1 MNSSDE
7 KVTKKSN
14 YKGNSGKKKPFQKR
28 ASGKKGRYQDDSMRY
43 ADKRV
48 CAGSKDNDPAWYAL
62 NPQLLKDAASF
73 PYAWPLGN
81 RLNVGK
87 FGSQINKGS
96 LPGIL
101 VMNWAPTIGYSKD
114 GTSPVNV
121 ASINT
126 YTKVRHDNSG
136 HANYDHA
143 DYMMYLLA
151 MDSVYAFHSWMRRVY
166 GCMLT
171 YSNTNRYYPRAIV
184 EAMGVDFDSLQ
195 GDLSDFR
202 QYINTYAIK
211 ASALAVPA
219 KMSYMTKHYWMSEGL
234 YYDSQQDKPQT
245 YLFNPLGF
253 YRFTISTGDSA
264 HGKLE
269 FQPMFS
275 SGDVSVASVRTPSIG
290 TSICAGCNATT
301 KWTLTDFINYGDN
314 LLAPII
320 SDEDFGIMSGDTL
333 KSFGIGGCYTLPVTE
348 ETYTVVPS
356 YSAEVLDQIQNATF
370 IGMPVVSTMTVDQN
384 VAIGAGW
391 IVADPKFTH
400 PWVESVSGNE
410 LPGQNAFLVNRF
422 VTFEHGDI
430 KPENTMEATRWT
442 NISVEVTPE
451 GTREYRVPT
460 IGSEVMCTGNIC
472 YFTEQADGSMEPTF
486 TDSIYVSMNADA
498 KVDSIGQEIDVSNP
512 DMFNKKMGIVLQ
524 SMNSVLAKQYLLIQQ
539 MGVFNRHPAVYL
551 SSYLGLDLGYSYY
564 AQNAA
569 NRSTGR
575 LAIDNYNTINGLL
588 FDVNYYA
595 ILNSTDLE
603 EMSNIAL
610 LSEFDVTVR

>member
-1 MNSSDE
+1 MNKNE
-7 KVTKKSN
+7 EKKSSAFRKN
-14 YKGNSGKKKPFQKR
+14 AGKGKKEPFQKR
-28 ASGKKGRYQDDSMRY
+28 APRKGRPSADDRNYST
-43 ADKRV
+43 DTRV

-81 RLNVGK
+81 KLNVGVH
-87 FGSQINKGS
+87 GNLINRGS
-96 LPGIL
+96 LPGVM
-101 VMNWAPTIGYSKD
+101 VMNWVPTIGYSSD

-126 YTKVRHDNSG
+126 YTKIRHDNSG

-171 YSNTNRYYPRAIV
+171 YSNTNRYYPRVIV
-184 EAMGVDFDSLQ
+184 KAMGVDFDSLQ
-195 GDLSDFR
+195 GNLADFR

-253 YRFTISTGDSA
+253 YKFALSAGDA
-264 HGKLE
+264 PHGTLQ
-269 FQPMFS
+269 FAPMFPDTGS
-275 SGDVSVASVRTPSIG
+275 DGMVPGCSAKASWGLADI
-290 TSICAGCNATT
+290 IE
-301 KWTLTDFINYGDN
+301 YGDA

-348 ETYTVVPS
+348 ETYTVLPS

-370 IGMPVVSTMTVDQN
+370 IGMPKIDTLTIDQN
-384 VAIGAGW
+384 VQIGAGW
-391 IVADPKFTH
+391 ITADPKFTH
-400 PWVESVSGNE
+400 PWVDAINSAE

-430 KPENTMEATRWT
+430 KPEQTMEATRWT
-442 NISVEVTPE
+442 NISVEVTSVD
-451 GTREYRVPT
+451 TREYRVPT
-460 IGSEVMCTGNIC
+460 IGSEVMCVGNIG
-472 YFTEQADGSMEPTF
+472 YFRTNPRGESNPEFSDN
-486 TDSIYVSMNADA
+486 IYVSMNADA
-498 KVDSIGQEIDVSNP
+498 TFSGNEYIAKFDFTDPATVSEGFSF
-512 DMFNKKMGIVLQ
+512 MLKKF
-524 SMNSVLAKQYLLIQQ
+524 NSVLAKQYLTVQRLS
-539 MGVFNRHPAVYL
+539 VFDRHPAVYL
-551 SSYLGLDLGYSYY
+551 SSYLGIDKP
-564 AQNAA
+564 AQLYQQNSSAVTQTTV
-569 NRSTGR
+569 RV
-575 LAIDNYNTINGLL
+575 DDYNTINGVL
-588 FDVNYYA
+588 FDVNYYTV
-595 ILNSTDLE
+595 LNSSDLE
-603 EMSNIAL
+603 EMSHIAL

>member
-1 MNSSDE
+1 M
-7 KVTKKSN
+7 KG
-14 YKGNSGKKKPFQKR
+14 KGNSQAPKKYEGRYKKKPFQKR
-28 ASGKKGRYQDDSMRY
+28 ATGKKSDYQDDRMRS
-43 ADKRV
+43 ADSRV
-48 CAGSKDNDPAWYAL
+48 CAGSKDNDPSWYAL

-81 RLNVGK
+81 RLNVGEH
-87 FGSQINKGS
+87 GTLINQGS
-96 LPGIL
+96 LPGIM

-121 ASINT
+121 ASVNT

-184 EAMGVDFDSLQ
+184 KAMGVDFDDLQ
-195 GDLSDFR
+195 GNLADFR

-219 KMSYMTKHYWMSEGL
+219 KMSFMTKHYWMSEGL

-253 YRFTISTGDSA
+253 YKFGLSSDDTP
-264 HGKLE
+264 HGILTFE
-269 FQPMFS
+269 PMFQA
-275 SGDVSVASVRTPSIG
+275 DCEVRGSFCYGPG
-290 TSICAGCNATT
+290 CRTSFPWRLA
-301 KWTLTDFINYGDN
+301 DFIAYGDR
-314 LLAPII
+314 LLGPII

-348 ETYTVVPS
+348 ETYTVLPS
-356 YSAEVLDQIQNATF
+356 YSQEVLDQIQNATF
-370 IGMPVVSTMTVDQN
+370 IGMPDFDSFKIDQN
-384 VAIGAGW
+384 VSIGAGW
-391 IVADPKFTH
+391 ILADPKFTH
-400 PWVESVSGNE
+400 PWIKSAGAGE

-430 KPENTMEATRWT
+430 TPENTMEATRWT
-442 NISVEVTPE
+442 NISEEVTQAD
-451 GTREYRVPT
+451 TREYRVPT
-460 IGSEVMCTGNIC
+460 IGSEVMCVGNVC
-472 YFTEQADGSMEPTF
+472 YFKLQPDGAMEPTF
-486 TDSIYVSMNADA
+486 TPNIYVSMNADA
-498 KVDSIGQEIDVSNP
+498 AYIDGAAGLDFTTDVAANQSLKNVIKE
-512 DMFNKKMGIVLQ
+512 FNLT
-524 SMNSVLAKQYLLIQQ
+524 LARQYLTIQQ
-539 MGVFNRHPAVYL
+539 LSVFDRHPAVYL
-551 SSYLGLDLGYSYY
+551 SSYLGIETPAKIYQ
-564 AQNAA
+564 QNAA
-569 NRSTGR
+569 DYTTITVDVDS
-575 LAIDNYNTINGLL
+575 YNTINGVL
-588 FDVNYYA
+588 FDVNYYT

-603 EMSNIAL
+603 EMSHIAL

>member
-1 MNSSDE
+1 MNRNEEKRNKDANFKGKGKKRPFNKRVSDKGRNTAYDSVRSSD
-7 KVTKKSN
+7 T
-14 YKGNSGKKKPFQKR
+14 
-28 ASGKKGRYQDDSMRY
+28 
-43 ADKRV
+43 RV
-48 CAGSKDNDPAWYAL
+48 CAGSKDNDPSWYAL

-81 RLNVGK
+81 KLNVGR
-87 FGSQINKGS
+87 FGSFINKGS

-101 VMNWAPTIGYSKD
+101 VMNWVPTVGYSSD

-151 MDSVYAFHSWMRRVY
+151 MDSIYAYHSWMRRVY

-195 GDLSDFR
+195 GNLADFR

-219 KMSYMTKHYWMSEGL
+219 KMSIMTKHYWMSEGL

-253 YRFTISTGDSA
+253 YKFTIAQGEVPYGKLDFAPLFMDPDDPKPVAGCKVSTKHTLADIIDYGDS
-264 HGKLE
+264 
-269 FQPMFS
+269 
-275 SGDVSVASVRTPSIG
+275 
-290 TSICAGCNATT
+290 
-301 KWTLTDFINYGDN
+301 
-314 LLAPII
+314 LLAPVI

-333 KSFGIGGCYTLPVTE
+333 KSFGVGGCYTLPITE
-348 ETYTVVPS
+348 ETYTVLPS
-356 YSAEVLDQIQNATF
+356 YSPEVLDQIQNATF
-370 IGMPVVSTMTVDQN
+370 IGMPVRDTLTISQN
-384 VAIGAGW
+384 VNVGAGW
-391 IVADPKFTH
+391 ITTDPKFEH
-400 PWVESVSGNE
+400 PWMASIGISE

-442 NISVEVTPE
+442 NISEEVTSVD
-451 GTREYRVPT
+451 TKEYRVPT
-460 IGSEVMCTGNIC
+460 MGSEVMCTGNIC
-472 YFTEQADGSMEPTF
+472 YFLENAEGRMEPTF
-486 TDSIYVSMNADA
+486 TDNIYVSMDVDALHKANAAPLDFTSA
-498 KVDSIGQEIDVSNP
+498 TAIDNSLKAIITSFS
-512 DMFNKKMGIVLQ
+512 DELTKHHLIV
-524 SMNSVLAKQYLLIQQ
+524 QQ
-539 MGVFNRHPAVYL
+539 LGVFDRHPAVYL
-551 SSYLGLDLGYSYY
+551 SSYFGIRGKADTYLVNS
-564 AQNAA
+564 AA
-569 NRSTGR
+569 PTTVDV
-575 LAIDNYNTINGLL
+575 LTAKYNTINGVL
-588 FDVNYYA
+588 FDVNYYTV
-595 ILNSTDLE
+595 LSRTDLE
-603 EMSNIAL
+603 EMSHIAL

>member
-1 MNSSDE
+1 MNPKDE
-7 KVTKKSN
+7 KITKKSD
-14 YKGNSGKKKPFQKR
+14 YKGKLKKKPFQKR
-28 ASGKKGRYQDDSMRY
+28 ASGKGRNYQDDSVRRTNN
-43 ADKRV
+43 RV
-48 CAGSKDNDPAWYAL
+48 CAGSKDNDPSWYAL

-81 RLNVGK
+81 RLSVGN
-87 FGSQINKGS
+87 FGSRINKGS

-114 GTSPVNV
+114 GTSPINV

-151 MDSVYAFHSWMRRVY
+151 MDSVYAYHSWMRRVY

-184 EAMGVDFDSLQ
+184 EAMGVDFNNLQ
-195 GDLSDFR
+195 GNLADFR

-253 YRFTISTGDSA
+253 YRFKVSQDETAHGMLEFAPMFVAGPSPRALPSPDGEVAVGCLTPAKWVLEDFIHYGDS
-264 HGKLE
+264 
-269 FQPMFS
+269 
-275 SGDVSVASVRTPSIG
+275 
-290 TSICAGCNATT
+290 
-301 KWTLTDFINYGDN
+301 

-333 KSFGIGGCYTLPVTE
+333 KSFGVGGCYTLPVTE

-370 IGMPVVSTMTVDQN
+370 IGMPVKASMTIDQN
-384 VAIGAGW
+384 VNIGAGW
-391 IVADPKFTH
+391 IISDPKFTH
-400 PWVESVSGNE
+400 PWIESVSGNE
-410 LPGQNAFLVNRF
+410 LPGQNAFLVDRF

-442 NISVEVTPE
+442 NISVEVTPS

-460 IGSEVMCTGNIC
+460 IGSEVMCVGNIC
-472 YFTEQADGSMEPTF
+472 YFVEQDDGRMEPMF
-486 TDSIYVSMNADA
+486 TPNIYVSMNADA
-498 KVDSIGQEIDVSNP
+498 KYQGQSGMIDISAPSEISKAFSA
-512 DMFNKKMGIVLQ
+512 MLQ
-524 SMNSVLAKQYLLIQQ
+524 KYNSVLAQQYLLIQQ
-539 MGVFNRHPAVYL
+539 LSVFDRHPAVYL
-551 SSYLGLDLGYSYY
+551 SSYLGVDTHYKYYTRNAQTTTTDILGV
-564 AQNAA
+564 
-569 NRSTGR
+569 
-575 LAIDNYNTINGLL
+575 DNYNTINGVL
-588 FDVNYYA
+588 FDVNYYTM
-595 ILNSTDLE
+595 LNSTDLE
-603 EMSNIAL
+603 EMSHIAL
-610 LSEFDVTVR
+610 LSEFDVTARITAQ

>member
-1 MNSSDE
+1 MIPKEEKSPKNSG
-7 KVTKKSN
+7 
-14 YKGNSGKKKPFQKR
+14 YKNKGKKKPFQKR
-28 ASGKKGRYQDDSMRY
+28 VPKKGRNPQDDNLRRPDS
-43 ADKRV
+43 RV

-81 RLNVGK
+81 RLNVGE
-87 FGSQINKGS
+87 FGSHINKGS

-101 VMNWAPTIGYSKD
+101 IMNWAPTIGYSSD

-184 EAMGVDFDSLQ
+184 KAMGVDFDSLQ
-195 GDLSDFR
+195 SNLADFR

-253 YRFTISTGDSA
+253 YRFRLAEGDTPRGQLEFVPMFKKGTAPTARDSVTPQYTAGCLATDKWSLQNIVEYGDS
-264 HGKLE
+264 
-269 FQPMFS
+269 
-275 SGDVSVASVRTPSIG
+275 
-290 TSICAGCNATT
+290 
-301 KWTLTDFINYGDN
+301 

-333 KSFGIGGCYTLPVTE
+333 KSFGVGGCYTLPVTE
-348 ETYTVVPS
+348 ETYTVLPS
-356 YSAEVLDQIQNATF
+356 YSSEVLDQIQNATF
-370 IGMPVVSTMTVDQN
+370 IGMPLEASMIIDQN
-384 VAIGAGW
+384 VNVGAGW
-391 IVADPKFTH
+391 ITADPLFTH
-400 PWVESVSGNE
+400 PWIEAVNGKE

-430 KPENTMEATRWT
+430 SPENTMEATRWT
-442 NISVEVTPE
+442 NISVEVTPDD
-451 GTREYRVPT
+451 TRAYRVPT

-472 YFTEQADGSMEPTF
+472 YFVDLGDGVMEPTF
-486 TDSIYVSMNADA
+486 TDNLYVSMNADVA
-498 KVDSIGQEIDVSNP
+498 YDANRPSLDFSTPSNQSAS
-512 DMFNKKMGIVLQ
+512 MYTIISLVNKT
-524 SMNSVLAKQYLLIQQ
+524 LAQQYLLIQQ
-539 MGVFNRHPAVYL
+539 MSVFNRHPAVYL
-551 SSYLGLDLGYSYY
+551 SSYVGLDTNIVYY
-564 AQNAA
+564 AQGASA
-569 NRSTGR
+569 TTQSA
-575 LAIDNYNTINGLL
+575 LKVDNYNTINGLL
-588 FDVNYYA
+588 FDVNYYT
-595 ILNSTDLE
+595 ILSSSDLE
-603 EMSNIAL
+603 EMSHIAL

>member
-1 MNSSDE
+1 MKTNDE
-7 KVTKKSN
+7 KTTFKNTGK
-14 YKGNSGKKKPFQKR
+14 GKKKPFHKR
-28 ASGKKGRYQDDSMRY
+28 VSGKKGYPKNDNVRSSDS
-43 ADKRV
+43 RV

-81 RLNVGK
+81 KLNVGE
-87 FGSQINKGS
+87 FGTLINQGS
-96 LPGIL
+96 LPGIM
-101 VMNWAPTIGYSKD
+101 VMNWVPTIGYSED

-184 EAMGVDFDSLQ
+184 KAMGVDFDNLQ
-195 GDLSDFR
+195 GNLADFR

-219 KMSYMTKHYWMSEGL
+219 KMSFMTKHYWMSEGM

-253 YRFTISTGDSA
+253 YKFALSQGETP
-264 HGKLE
+264 HGTLQFK
-269 FQPMFS
+269 PMFTDTT
-275 SGDVSVASVRTPSIG
+275 GAIPGCRTNRP
-290 TSICAGCNATT
+290 
-301 KWTLTDFINYGDN
+301 WTLEDFISYGDN

-333 KSFGIGGCYTLPVTE
+333 KSFGIGGCYTLPITE
-348 ETYTVVPS
+348 ETYTVLPS

-370 IGMPVVSTMTVDQN
+370 IGLPVIDTMTIDQN
-384 VAIGAGW
+384 VNVGAGW
-391 IVADPKFTH
+391 IMADPKFKH
-400 PWVESVSGNE
+400 PWVKAVNNNE

-430 KPENTMEATRWT
+430 TPESTMEATRWT
-442 NISVEVTPE
+442 NISVEVTST
-451 GTREYRVPT
+451 GTRDYRVPT
-460 IGSEVMCTGNIC
+460 MGSEVMCTGNIC
-472 YFTEQADGSMEPTF
+472 YFKQLPSGAMEPTF
-486 TDSIYVSMNADA
+486 THDIYVSMNADA
-498 KVDSIGQEIDVSNP
+498 FYTPTDLSSALDFTSAEGAKSSFLAIMGH
-512 DMFNKKMGIVLQ
+512 FNQ
-524 SMNSVLAKQYLLIQQ
+524 VLAQHNLIIQQ
-539 MGVFNRHPAVYL
+539 LSVFDRHPAVYL
-551 SSYLGLDLGYSYY
+551 SDYLGIGSNIEIYQ
-564 AQNAA
+564 QNAA
-569 NRSTGR
+569 TPTRTKVEADG
-575 LAIDNYNTINGLL
+575 YNTINGAL
-588 FDVNYYA
+588 FDVNYYT

-603 EMSNIAL
+603 EMSHIAL

>member
-1 MNSSDE
+1 MRSKEE
-7 KVTKKSN
+7 KFSKTN
-14 YKGNSGKKKPFQKR
+14 GGKGRPKKKPFQKR
-28 ASGKKGRYQDDSMRY
+28 APGKTSDYTNDRMRSTDS
-43 ADKRV
+43 RV
-48 CAGSKDNDPAWYAL
+48 CAGSKDNDPAWYGL

-81 RLNVGK
+81 KLNVGHRGK
-87 FGSQINKGS
+87 LINQGS
-96 LPGIL
+96 LPGIFI
-101 VMNWAPTIGYSKD
+101 MNWVPTIGYSKD

-126 YTKVRHDNSG
+126 YSKVRHDNSG

-171 YSNTNRYYPRAIV
+171 YSNTNRYFPRAIV
-184 EAMGVDFDSLQ
+184 QAMGVDFDDLQ
-195 GDLSDFR
+195 GNLADFR

-219 KMSYMTKHYWMSEGL
+219 KMSYMTKHYWMSDGL

-253 YRFTISTGDSA
+253 YRFALSEGADP
-264 HGKLE
+264 HGTLE
-269 FQPMFS
+269 FEPMFTIA
-275 SGDVSVASVRTPSIG
+275 DTPNSVI
-290 TSICAGCNATT
+290 AGCNAYY
-301 KWTLTDFINYGDN
+301 KWKLADFIEYGDN

-356 YSAEVLDQIQNATF
+356 YSGEVLDQIQNATF
-370 IGMPVVSTMTVDQN
+370 IGMPSVETMTIDQN

-391 IVADPKFTH
+391 IIADPQFTH
-400 PWVESVSGNE
+400 PWVDAATESE

-430 KPENTMEATRWT
+430 TPDNTMEATRWT
-442 NISVEVTPE
+442 NISVEVTE
-451 GTREYRVPT
+451 DGTREYTVPT
-460 IGSEVMCTGNIC
+460 MGSEVMCVGNIC
-472 YFTEQADGSMEPTF
+472 YFLQTTDGRMEPHF
-486 TDSIYVSMNADA
+486 TDPIYVSMNADA
-498 KVDSIGQEIDVSNP
+498 VHGNRAATLDFSNQA
-512 DMFNKKMGIVLQ
+512 NISTSLQSVLQ
-524 SMNSVLAKQYLLIQQ
+524 SFNQVLAKQYLLIQQ
-539 MGVFNRHPAVYL
+539 MSVFDRHPAVYL
-551 SSYLGLDLGYSYY
+551 SSYLGIDNTAKFY

-569 NRSTGR
+569 NTSTG
-575 LAIDNYNTINGLL
+575 AVKIGDYNTINGVL
-588 FDVNYYA
+588 FDVNYYT
-595 ILNSTDLE
+595 ILNSSDLE
-603 EMSNIAL
+603 EMSHIAL

>member
-1 MNSSDE
+1 MNPKED
-7 KVTKKSN
+7 KVTKSG
-14 YKGNSGKKKPFQKR
+14 KGKPKKKPFQKR
-28 ASGKKGRYQDDSMRY
+28 VSGKGRNYQDDNMRRT
-43 ADKRV
+43 DTRV

-87 FGSQINKGS
+87 FGPRINKGS
-96 LPGIL
+96 LPGIF
-101 VMNWAPTIGYSKD
+101 VMNWAPTIGYSRD
-114 GTSPVNV
+114 GTSPINV

-184 EAMGVDFDSLQ
+184 SAMGVDFDSLQ
-195 GDLSDFR
+195 GNLADFR

-219 KMSYMTKHYWMSEGL
+219 KMSYMSKHYWMSEGL

-253 YRFTISTGDSA
+253 YRFTLTPGEA
-264 HGKLE
+264 PHGMLE
-269 FQPMFS
+269 FAPMFS
-275 SGDVSVASVRTPSIG
+275 GNGGNPG
-290 TSICAGCNATT
+290 TRALPVNEPGITAGCNSTA
-301 KWTLTDFINYGDN
+301 KWTLRDFIEYGDK

-370 IGMPVVSTMTVDQN
+370 IGMPVKESMAIDQN

-391 IVADPKFTH
+391 IISDPKFTH
-400 PWVESVSGNE
+400 PWVKSIDGQE

-430 KPENTMEATRWT
+430 TPENTMEATRWT
-442 NISVEVTPE
+442 NISVEVSPD
-451 GTREYRVPT
+451 GTRDYRVPT
-460 IGSEVMCTGNIC
+460 IGSEVMCSGNIC
-472 YFTEQADGSMEPTF
+472 SFLEMQDGSMEPVF
-486 TDSIYVSMNADA
+486 TNSIYVSMNADA
-498 KVDSIGQEIDVSNP
+498 MYDQPGQVVDVTNPNTFAEAIDGILQHYNAVLSN
-512 DMFNKKMGIVLQ
+512 
-524 SMNSVLAKQYLLIQQ
+524 QYLLTQQ
-539 MGVFNRHPAVYL
+539 LSVFDRHPAVYL
-551 SSYLGLDLGYSYY
+551 SSYLGMKVKYAYY
-564 AQNAA
+564 GQNAA
-569 NRSTGR
+569 TTSRGD
-575 LAIDNYNTINGLL
+575 LAVDDYNTINGVL
-588 FDVNYYA
+588 FDVNYYT
-595 ILNSTDLE
+595 ILSSTDLE
-603 EMSNIAL
+603 EMSHIAL

>member
-1 MNSSDE
+1 MNSKEVKNPRS
-7 KVTKKSN
+7 TNNKS
-14 YKGNSGKKKPFQKR
+14 KGKKKPFQKNGFR
-28 ASGKKGRYQDDSMRY
+28 KGRNYQDDNVHTPNS
-43 ADKRV
+43 RV
-48 CAGSKDNDPAWYAL
+48 CAGSRDNDPAWYSL

-87 FGSQINKGS
+87 YGENINYGS

-101 VMNWAPTIGYSKD
+101 VMNWIPTIGYSTD

-143 DYMMYLLA
+143 DYMIYLLA

-184 EAMGVDFDSLQ
+184 KAMGVDFDVLQ
-195 GDLSDFR
+195 AQLADFR

-253 YRFTISTGDSA
+253 YRFKLNDGDIP
-264 HGKLE
+264 HGTLE
-269 FQPMFS
+269 FYPMFPAAA
-275 SGDVSVASVRTPSIG
+275 GRFTAGEDNVA
-290 TSICAGCNATT
+290 AGMMPGCSYKAGWN
-301 KWTLTDFINYGDN
+301 LSDIMEYGDA

-348 ETYTVVPS
+348 ETYTVLPS
-356 YSAEVLDQIQNATF
+356 YSSEVLDQIQNATF
-370 IGMPVVSTMTVDQN
+370 IGMPKRDSLVISQDIS
-384 VAIGAGW
+384 IGAGW
-391 IVADPKFTH
+391 ITSDPKFIH
-400 PWVESVSGNE
+400 PWVKSVAENE

-442 NISVEVTPE
+442 NISVEVTSE
-451 GTREYRVPT
+451 DTREYRVPT
-460 IGSEVMCTGNIC
+460 MGSEVMCVGNVG
-472 YFTEQADGSMEPTF
+472 YNVLQDGCFDITF
-486 TDSIYVSMNADA
+486 TDNIYVSMNADA
-498 KVDSIGQEIDVSNP
+498 SFSEVGDDFNFTQPEAQVSSMR
-512 DMFNKKMGIVLQ
+512 DFIKFINKT
-524 SMNSVLAKQYLLIQQ
+524 LAKQYLLTQQ
-539 MGVFNRHPAVYL
+539 MSVFNRHPAVYL
-551 SSYLGLDLGYSYY
+551 SSYVGVDSTVTYFEQGATQPSTATIAVDDY
-564 AQNAA
+564 NA
-569 NRSTGR
+569 
-575 LAIDNYNTINGLL
+575 INGLL
-588 FDVNYYA
+588 FDVNYYT
-595 ILNSTDLE
+595 ILDSADLE
-603 EMSNIAL
+603 EMSHIAL

>member
-1 MNSSDE
+1 MNPKDE
-7 KVTKKSN
+7 KITKKSD
-14 YKGNSGKKKPFQKR
+14 YKGKPKKKPFQKR
-28 ASGKKGRYQDDSMRY
+28 ASGKGRNYQDDSMRR
-43 ADKRV
+43 ADNRV
-48 CAGSKDNDPAWYAL
+48 CAGSKDNDPSWYAL

-87 FGSQINKGS
+87 FGSRINRGS

-114 GTSPVNV
+114 GTSPINV

-184 EAMGVDFDSLQ
+184 TAMGVDFDDLQ
-195 GDLSDFR
+195 GNLADFR

-253 YRFTISTGDSA
+253 YRFKISQADTAHGMLEFAPMFTGAGSGPIRALPGDEATITAGCVSTG
-264 HGKLE
+264 
-269 FQPMFS
+269 
-275 SGDVSVASVRTPSIG
+275 
-290 TSICAGCNATT
+290 
-301 KWTLTDFINYGDN
+301 KWVLADFIKYGDS

-333 KSFGIGGCYTLPVTE
+333 KSFGVGGCYTLPVTE

-356 YSAEVLDQIQNATF
+356 YSSEVLDQIQNATF
-370 IGMPVVSTMTVDQN
+370 IGMPVKASMTIDQN
-384 VAIGAGW
+384 VDIGAGW
-391 IVADPKFTH
+391 IISDPKFTH
-400 PWVESVSGNE
+400 PWIDSVSGNE
-410 LPGQNAFLVNRF
+410 LPGQNAFLVDRF

-460 IGSEVMCTGNIC
+460 IGSEVMCVGNIC
-472 YFTEQADGSMEPTF
+472 YFVEQEDGRMEPMF
-486 TDSIYVSMNADA
+486 TDNIYVSMNADA
-498 KVDSIGQEIDVSNP
+498 KYDTKGGAIDITTPTAFNQRMGNILQE
-512 DMFNKKMGIVLQ
+512 F
-524 SMNSVLAKQYLLIQQ
+524 NSVLAKQYLLIQQ
-539 MGVFNRHPAVYL
+539 MSVFDRHPAVYL
-551 SSYLGLDLGYSYY
+551 SSYLGVDANYMYY
-564 AQNAA
+564 QQNAQNTTVAA
-569 NRSTGR
+569 
-575 LAIDNYNTINGLL
+575 LAVDNYNTINGVL
-588 FDVNYYA
+588 FDVNYYTV
-595 ILNSTDLE
+595 LNSTDLE
-603 EMSNIAL
+603 EMSHIAL

>member
-1 MNSSDE
+1 MKAEMKETDI
-7 KVTKKSN
+7 KK
-14 YKGNSGKKKPFQKR
+14 KGYSKAKKKPFQKR
-28 ASGKKGRYQDDSMRY
+28 ASGKKGYPKNDNMYSSDS
-43 ADKRV
+43 RV

-81 RLNVGK
+81 KLSVGK
-87 FGSQINKGS
+87 HGWNINEGS
-96 LPGIL
+96 LPGIM
-101 VMNWAPTIGYSKD
+101 VMNWVPTIGYSSD

-184 EAMGVDFDSLQ
+184 KAMGVDFDDLQ
-195 GDLSDFR
+195 GNLADFR

-219 KMSYMTKHYWMSEGL
+219 KMSFMTKHYWMSEGL

-253 YRFTISTGDSA
+253 YQFTLSAGETPHGTLQFKQMFGIGDP
-264 HGKLE
+264 E
-269 FQPMFS
+269 N
-275 SGDVSVASVRTPSIG
+275 ASLLGP
-290 TSICAGCNATT
+290 ICAGCMAG
-301 KWTLTDFINYGDN
+301 KPWKLADFIAYGDG

-348 ETYTVVPS
+348 ETYTVIPS
-356 YSAEVLDQIQNATF
+356 YSSEVLDQIQNATF
-370 IGMPVVSTMTVDQN
+370 IGMPDVDSMTIDQDIN
-384 VAIGAGW
+384 IGAGW
-391 IVADPKFTH
+391 ILADPKFTH
-400 PWVESVSGNE
+400 PWVDSASGAE

-430 KPENTMEATRWT
+430 RPENTMEATRWT
-442 NISVEVTPE
+442 NISVEVTDVN
-451 GTREYRVPT
+451 TREYRVPT

-472 YFTEQADGSMEPTF
+472 YFRKRPGTNSMVPAF
-486 TDSIYVSMNADA
+486 TPPIFVSMNADA
-498 KVDSIGQEIDVSNP
+498 TFYTTGNGLDFTDQTKVNSSLMQ
-512 DMFNKKMGIVLQ
+512 VLQ
-524 SMNSVLAKQYLLIQQ
+524 DFNETLAKQYLIIQQ
-539 MGVFNRHPAVYL
+539 MSVFNRHPAVYL
-551 SSYLGLDLGYSYY
+551 SSYLGITGNANIYQ
-564 AQNAA
+564 QNAA
-569 NRSTGR
+569 ATSNVKVNV
-575 LAIDNYNTINGLL
+575 DDYNTINGVL
-588 FDVNYYA
+588 FDVNYYT
-595 ILNSTDLE
+595 ILSSTDLE
-603 EMSNIAL
+603 EMSHIAL

>member
-1 MNSSDE
+1 MNPKDE
-7 KVTKKSN
+7 KTTKKSSF
-14 YKGNSGKKKPFQKR
+14 KTSKKKPFQKR
-28 ASGKKGRYQDDSMRY
+28 ASGKGRNYQDDNMRG
-43 ADKRV
+43 ADNRV
-48 CAGSKDNDPAWYAL
+48 CAGSRDNDPAWYAL

-87 FGSQINKGS
+87 FGSRINKGS
-96 LPGIL
+96 LPGVL
-101 VMNWAPTIGYSKD
+101 VMNWVPTIGYSKD
-114 GTSPVNV
+114 GTSPINV

-184 EAMGVDFDSLQ
+184 EAMGVDFNDLQ
-195 GDLSDFR
+195 GNLADFR

-253 YRFTISTGDSA
+253 YRFTLVGNETP
-264 HGKLE
+264 HGALE
-269 FQPMFS
+269 FSPMFK
-275 SGDVSVASVRTPSIG
+275 DTIHDRI
-290 TSICAGCNATT
+290 IAGCNSST
-301 KWTLTDFINYGDN
+301 KWKLADFVTYGDS

-333 KSFGIGGCYTLPVTE
+333 KSFGIGGCYTLPVTQ
-348 ETYTVVPS
+348 ETYTVLPS
-356 YSAEVLDQIQNATF
+356 YSPEVLDQIQNATF
-370 IGMPVVSTMTVDQN
+370 IGMPIEGSMTIDQN

-391 IVADPKFTH
+391 IISDPMFTH
-400 PWVESVSGNE
+400 PWIQSVSGNE
-410 LPGQNAFLVNRF
+410 LPGQNAFLVDRF

-442 NISVEVTPE
+442 NISVEVTADN
-451 GTREYRVPT
+451 TREYRVPT
-460 IGSEVMCTGNIC
+460 IGSEVMCTGNLC
-472 YFTEQADGSMEPTF
+472 YFVQQSDGSMEPTF
-486 TDSIYVSMNADA
+486 TDSIYVSMDADA
-498 KVDSIGQEIDVSNP
+498 KYFDTSSLPDISNSTKFTAFVGSI
-512 DMFNKKMGIVLQ
+512 LQ
-524 SMNSVLAKQYLLIQQ
+524 KFNSVLSDQYRLVQQ
-539 MGVFNRHPAVYL
+539 LSVFDRHPAVYL
-551 SSYLGLDLGYSYY
+551 SSYLGVDASYTY
-564 AQNAA
+564 VDHSNVTT
-569 NRSTGR
+569 NGR
-575 LAIDNYNTINGLL
+575 LKVDNYNTINGLL
-588 FDVNYYA
+588 FDVNYYT

-603 EMSNIAL
+603 EMSHIAL

>member
-1 MNSSDE
+1 MKQE
-7 KVTKKSN
+7 KEKFERGKKSN
-14 YKGNSGKKKPFQKR
+14 SYSSKKKPFQKR
-28 ASGKKGRYQDDSMRY
+28 ASGKKRDYMDDRLPDSST
-43 ADKRV
+43 RV
-48 CAGSKDNDPAWYAL
+48 CAGSKDNDPSWYAL

-81 RLNVGK
+81 KLNVGEY
-87 FGSQINKGS
+87 GSRINKGS

-151 MDSVYAFHSWMRRVY
+151 MDSVYAYHSWMRRVY

-184 EAMGVDFDSLQ
+184 RAMGVDFDSLQ
-195 GDLSDFR
+195 GNLADFR

-219 KMSYMTKHYWMSEGL
+219 KMSFMTKHYWMSEGL

-253 YRFTISTGDSA
+253 YRFTISEGEA
-264 HGKLE
+264 PHGMLV
-269 FQPMFS
+269 FDNMFNSCGKSRS
-275 SGDVSVASVRTPSIG
+275 SGALCEIRSGANT
-290 TSICAGCNATT
+290 A
-301 KWTLTDFINYGDN
+301 KLWQLEDFIAYGDK

-348 ETYTVVPS
+348 ETYTVLPS

-370 IGMPVVSTMTVDQN
+370 IGMPKPDTMNIDQDVSV
-384 VAIGAGW
+384 GAGW
-391 IVADPKFTH
+391 IISDPMFTH
-400 PWVESVSGNE
+400 PWVKSAAGNE

-430 KPENTMEATRWT
+430 SPENTMEATRWT
-442 NISVEVTPE
+442 NISVEVTATD
-451 GTREYRVPT
+451 TREYRVPT

-472 YFTEQADGSMEPTF
+472 YFKLNELTGAMEPTF
-486 TDSIYVSMNADA
+486 TPDIYVSMNADA
-498 KVDSIGQEIDVSNP
+498 AFRKLRDSELNFTSSDGIQQSFAAILQE
-512 DMFNKKMGIVLQ
+512 L
-524 SMNSVLAKQYLLIQQ
+524 NSTLAQQYLAIQQ
-539 MGVFNRHPAVYL
+539 LSVFDRHPAVYL
-551 SSYLGLDLGYSYY
+551 SSYMGIDAFVNIYE
-564 AQNAA
+564 QNAQ
-569 NRSTGR
+569 SPTTMKIGV
-575 LAIDNYNTINGLL
+575 DNYNTINGLL
-588 FDVNYYA
+588 FDVNYYT
-595 ILNSTDLE
+595 ILDSADLE
-603 EMSNIAL
+603 EMSHIAL
-610 LSEFDVTVR
+610 LSEFDVTIR